1 MKKIIALAVASA
13 FVAPAFAAEVN
24 LGGSVEASY
33 NDANG
38 TATTAT
44 DTIFTIS
51 ASTETATGISV
62 SGDINIKSDN
72 DGAAGDGS
80 NSLTLAGPFGS
91 IDAGDTSSAADK
103 FDDRNDYG
111 KLNGV
116 ATSAGDAAIGWTLP
130 TMVEG
135 LSVYVS
141 HATDTN
147 ADSAES
153 MKHTGVVVQYSAGPV
168 SVAYAQNDE
177 EAEKSDVTYAG
188 ATVTFQGL
196 ALSVE
201 SLEDGAG
208 SAAAKIDEDVI
219 GAKYSMGDITVFA
232 ANYEKKV
239 GGSKSSEVSSYGL
252 HYSLGG
258 GVTFF
263 VEASQD
269 DLNDAADKTGAG
281 IVMAF

>member
-1 MKKIIALAVASA
+1 MKKIIALAVAGA
-13 FVAPAFAAEVN
+13 FTAPVMAADVN
-24 LGGSVEASY
+24 LSGSVEASY
-33 NDANG
+33 NDTNG
-38 TATTAT
+38 TTVTAT

-62 SGDINIKSDN
+62 SGDINIASDN
-72 DGAAGDGS
+72 DGVAGDGS
-80 NSLTLAGPFGS
+80 NSLTLSGPFGS

-116 ATSAGDAAIGWTLP
+116 ATTATDAAIGWTLP
-130 TMVEG
+130 SLVEG
-135 LSVYVS
+135 MTVYVS

-147 ADSAES
+147 ADSTAA
-153 MKHTGVVVQYSAGPV
+153 KHTGIGVQYVAGPV

-177 EAEKSDVTYAG
+177 EAELSDVTYAG

-201 SLEDGAG
+201 QMQDDAG
-208 SAAAKIDEDVI
+208 SASAKIDEDLI
-219 GAKYSMGDITVFA
+219 GAKYSMGDLTVFA
-232 ANYEKKV
+232 ANKERKT
-239 GGSKSSEVSSYGL
+239 GGTKDQEISSYGL
-252 HYSLGG
+252 HYNMGG